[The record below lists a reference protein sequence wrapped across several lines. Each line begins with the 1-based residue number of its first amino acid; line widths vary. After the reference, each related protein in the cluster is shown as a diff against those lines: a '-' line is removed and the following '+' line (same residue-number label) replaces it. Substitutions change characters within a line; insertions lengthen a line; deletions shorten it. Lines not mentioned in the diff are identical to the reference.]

1 MALRRI
7 PDLFVRKVLG
17 INVTERYIAMPTDM
31 DKQARDILDSAD
43 IYVEDEPSVAEWFK
57 ELAPSRRGAI
67 EYVTSLFPSASWI
80 QRYNLQWLAGDMVAG
95 MRGPGITATKIFECQ
110 VNLNLQE

>member
-7 PDLFVRKVLG
+7 LDLFVHQVLG
-17 INVTERYIAMPTDM
+17 INVTERYTAMPADV
-31 DKQARDILDSAD
+31 DEQARDILDSAD

-67 EYVTSLFPSASWI
+67 EYITSLFPSASWI
-80 QRYNLQWLAGDMVAG
+80 QRYNIRWLAGDMVAG
-95 MRGPGITATKIFECQ
+95 MSSPGIIATENVESR
-110 VNLNLQE
+110 VN